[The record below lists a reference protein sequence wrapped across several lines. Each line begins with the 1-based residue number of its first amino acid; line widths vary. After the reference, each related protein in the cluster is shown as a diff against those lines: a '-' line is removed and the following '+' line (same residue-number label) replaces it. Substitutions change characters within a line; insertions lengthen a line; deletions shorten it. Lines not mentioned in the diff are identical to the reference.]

1 MNITKNTT
9 SIYQYFAKRRK
20 EDVARVVQNI
30 DPVIPENIRVILSR
44 YVAGETDTIDDKTAR
59 LALSFLVWKNVVCE
73 AELIRHMEQNFKREL
88 TSYEKERRIS
98 LAKITFTG
106 AMGTITVLDAYFPT
120 SIKRLTPY
128 VEYLDI
134 ERMNRPSEYREW
146 LDVELLKKSEEK
158 E

>member
-1 MNITKNTT
+1 M
-9 SIYQYFAKRRK
+9 
-20 EDVARVVQNI
+20 QN
-30 DPVIPENIRVILSR
+30 EFNCS
-44 YVAGETDTIDDKTAR
+44 EFNNIDDKTAR

-120 SIKRLTPY
+120 SIKRMTPY
-128 VEYLDI
+128 IKYLDVK
-134 ERMNRPSEYREW
+134 RMVHPDEYRKW
-146 LDVELLKKSEEK
+146 LDDELLKAPAE
-158 E
+158 